1 MSEPRMIRGA
11 DEGIGRRI
19 ARKRR
24 ARSLTQQGL
33 ADRAY
38 VSRSLVQQ
46 VETGR
51 RPATPSLVAAVAEAL
66 HVDPAELYGQ
76 PYRGATRRKDRV
88 HEAIPDVRKALTY
101 VDLAPTL
108 DTEPRSLSELAKAIA
123 EAKRLQH
130 QTRHVQLGAR
140 LPALIEELTV
150 HAHEGGTP
158 RAWRLLNQTHS
169 LANSLCRRL
178 GYTDLAQLAM
188 ERAAVSAGRSDDAN
202 LPQLV
207 TLSRALLLL
216 TVGAWDPAL
225 TLLRRAAEQIEQ
237 DRPES
242 VTVFGALHLRSA
254 IVAARAGRESEAWE
268 HHGIA
273 GEAAQRVGPRV
284 RDEYSVQLTA
294 TNVDIHGVA
303 VAVELTDFDEAIRR
317 DARLSLPATLS
328 AERRAHHEIDMGR
341 ALVSTGQWDRALRR
355 LQSAEKTAPQMTWF
369 HPMARETTGRLVDHY
384 RTLPEP
390 LRVLQDRMGLA

>member
-1 MSEPRMIRGA
+1 MTESSTA

-24 ARSLTQQGL
+24 ARGLTQQGL

-38 VSRSLVQQ
+38 VSRSLIQQ

-51 RPATPSLVAAVAEAL
+51 RPATPSLVASVANAL
-66 HVDPAELYGQ
+66 HADHAELYGQ
-76 PYRGATRRKDRV
+76 PYRGAAPRRDRI
-88 HEAIPDVRKALTY
+88 HAAIPDIRKALTY
-101 VDLAPTL
+101 VDLAPVL
-108 DTEPRSLSELAKAIA
+108 ETEPRPLGDLARAIA

-140 LPALIEELTV
+140 LPALLEELTV
-150 HAHEGGTP
+150 HAVEGDTP
-158 RAWRLLNQTHS
+158 RAWRLLNQAHS
-169 LANSLCRRL
+169 LTNSLCRRL

-188 ERAAVSAGRSDDAN
+188 ERAAASAGRSDDAN

-225 TLLRRAAEQIEQ
+225 TLLRRAAEQVEQ

-254 IVAARAGRESEAWE
+254 IVAARAGRESDAWE
-268 HHGIA
+268 HHGVA
-273 GEAAQRVGPRV
+273 EEAAKRVGARV
-284 RDEYSVQLTA
+284 KDEYSVQLTRP
-294 TNVDIHGVA
+294 NVDVHGVA

-317 DARLSLPATLS
+317 DTHLSLPAAMP
-328 AERRAHHEIDMGR
+328 AERRAHHEIDMSR

-355 LQSAEKTAPQMTWF
+355 LQRAEQTAPQMTWY
-369 HPMARETTGRLVDHY
+369 HPMARESTGRLVDHY
-384 RTLPEP
+384 RALPEP
-390 LRVLQDRMGLA
+390 LRVLQDHMGLT